1 MQKSFLT
8 LAYVSDIL
16 IGSEISPIQ
25 KQKLIKIVKSYIGK
39 GEYTASIIST
49 VEDQFMASEADIV
62 ANFKNKIK
70 SDDFQAISDVT
81 F

>member
-1 MQKSFLT
+1 MQKAFLT
-8 LAYVSDIL
+8 LAYISDIL

-39 GEYTASIIST
+39 GEYVASIIST
-49 VEDQFMASEADIV
+49 TEDQFMANESDIS
-62 ANFKNKIK
+62 ANFQNKLK

>member
-16 IGSEISPIQ
+16 IGSEISPMQ

-39 GEYTASIIST
+39 GEYTASIIAT
-49 VEDQFMASEADIV
+49 VED
-62 ANFKNKIK
+62 
-70 SDDFQAISDVT
+70 
-81 F
+81 

>member
-16 IGSEISPIQ
+16 IGSEISPMQ

-39 GEYTASIIST
+39 GEYTASIIAT